1 MSLHIGRKIFASKA
15 AAERHIRE
23 MFWRYP
29 PMGEL
34 TGEDLEFVLALIEMH
49 PSRNLIHDCGI
60 RSIHIQPVPFHEHDQ
75 RRFLVKRTD
84 SSWHDFAWRN
94 ALSPRSPQKQLAAV
108 LRHEIHPQTRE
119 FKQREFRG
127 QCETCATPLALEDC
141 VVDHAK
147 PVTFERLMADWLQTL
162 RLTPNDIDIVK
173 CKGYEEWSHMEDP
186 ALTQSWIEYHEI
198 NARLRCVCRR
208 CNQSTLRASP
218 KKVA

>member
-1 MSLHIGRKIFASKA
+1 MSLHIGRKIFATKA

-34 TGEDLEFVLALIEMH
+34 TGEDLEFTLALIEMH
-49 PSRNLIHDCGI
+49 PSRAVIVDCGI

-84 SSWHDFAWRN
+84 QSWHDFSWRN
-94 ALSPRSPQKQLAAV
+94 SLSPKSAARKV
-108 LRHEIHPQTRE
+108 ASILRHLIHAQVRE
-119 FKQREFRG
+119 FRERAFRG
-127 QCETCATPLALEDC
+127 QCETCAIPLALGDC
-141 VVDHAK
+141 VVDHAR
-147 PVTFERLMADWLQTL
+147 PATFERLMEGWLQSE
-162 RLTPNDIDIVK
+162 RLTPDDIAIVQQ
-173 CKGYEEWSHMEDP
+173 KGYELRSYLEDP

-208 CNQSTLRASP
+208 CNLSTLRASP

>member
-15 AAERHIRE
+15 AAARHIRE

-34 TGEDLEFVLALIEMH
+34 TGEDLEFVLALIEIH
-49 PSRNLIHDCGI
+49 PSRDLIIDCGI
-60 RSIHIQPVPFHEHDQ
+60 KTIHIQPVPFHEHDQ
-75 RRFLVKRTD
+75 RRFLVKRKDD
-84 SSWHDFAWRN
+84 SPHDFAWKW
-94 ALSPRSPQKQLAAV
+94 ALYPRSAARQV
-108 LRHEIHPQTRE
+108 AAILRHEIHPQVRE
-119 FKQREFRG
+119 FKEREFRG
-127 QCETCATPLALEDC
+127 QCETCATPLALGDC

-147 PVTFERLMADWLQTL
+147 PATFERLMADWLQTM
-162 RLTPNDIDIVK
+162 RLTPNDITIVK
-173 CKGYEEWSHMEDP
+173 CKGYEEHSYMQDP

-208 CNQSTLRASP
+208 CNSSTLRASP